1 MTLKSIALL
10 MMTIILGCSGP
21 QSTAVEDTELG
32 GDGGLTVVAVRPEIT
47 ITNRTT
53 QEVFV
58 FVVGREALAAINW
71 APCIDR
77 SRCEPLAPGASRRVP
92 YPANLTGRVEREAS
106 VIWWRA
112 IRGSDW
118 IVRPG
123 GFRSVVVTL

>member
-1 MTLKSIALL
+1 MPLKSIAMLTL
-10 MMTIILGCSGP
+10 ALVLGCAGTH
-21 QSTAVEDTELG
+21 STEV
-32 GDGGLTVVAVRPEIT
+32 GDGDLAGEGGLSVVAVRPEIT

-58 FVVGREALAAINW
+58 FVVGREALALINW

-106 VIWWRA
+106 IIWWRA

-118 IVRPG
+118 VERPG
-123 GFRSVVVTL
+123 DFRSVIVTL